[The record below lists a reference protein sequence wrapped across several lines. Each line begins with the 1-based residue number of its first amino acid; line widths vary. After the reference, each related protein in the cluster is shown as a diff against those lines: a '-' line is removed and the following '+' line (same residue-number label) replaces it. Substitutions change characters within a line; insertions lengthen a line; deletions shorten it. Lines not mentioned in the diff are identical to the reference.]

1 MTSQLNEPSMKQR
14 KLSQLQSSGK
24 TIEAYAYYCMLCEEI
39 LTLSKLKINPRK
51 ITLVFDGKC
60 PECGF
65 ALEKVLRCEIAQV
78 SAEIGQ
84 LMHPKISDPTCLFGS
99 SYQNE
104 TPRIGTAYSLHVSSE
119 LSLTGLSEF
128 DRTIKL
134 RLGQFV
140 VFQGKAAKSLSP
152 LICVRAT
159 LPKPLG
165 IDSNVIFLDG
175 GNVFDAYA
183 ISEYAIRHQLNAE
196 RTLARIHLS
205 RAFTY
210 HQLSTLIN
218 EKLSEAIDLFKAR
231 LVVVSDITALYC
243 DPDVARQQEQEALD
257 IFRRDVKSLTALAE
271 KKSSLIVATNLQL
284 RNRRMEAAL
293 LQTAPVSAK
302 LDDHG
307 TFTRL
312 TLTRHPFTPQ
322 LKATIFLPKQTL
334 ESYI

>member
-1 MTSQLNEPSMKQR
+1 MTLQR

-24 TIEAYAYYCMLCEEI
+24 MKEAYAYYCMLCEEI
-39 LTLSKLKINPRK
+39 LTLSKRKINPRK

-60 PECGF
+60 PGCEF
-65 ALEKVLRCEIAQV
+65 ALEKVLRCEIVQV

-84 LMHPKISDPTCLFGS
+84 LMHPKIGDPSCLFGS
-99 SYQNE
+99 PRRE
-104 TPRIGTAYSLHVSSE
+104 DAPRIGTAYALQVSPE
-119 LSLTGLSEF
+119 LNLTGLSEF
-128 DRTIKL
+128 DRTIRL
-134 RLGQFV
+134 RLGQFA
-140 VFQGKAAKSLSP
+140 VFQGKAAKSLSS

-159 LPKPLG
+159 LPEPLG
-165 IDSNVIFLDG
+165 IDSDVIFLDG

-205 RAFTY
+205 RALTY

-218 EKLSEAIDLFKAR
+218 EKLSQAVDLFKAR

-243 DPDVARQQEQEALD
+243 DPDVAKQQEQESLD
-257 IFRRDVKSLTALAE
+257 IFRRDVRSLTALAE
-271 KKSSLIVATNLQL
+271 KKNSLIIATNHQL
-284 RNRRMEAAL
+284 RNRRMDDAL
-293 LQTAPVSAK
+293 LRTAPVSVK
-302 LDDHG
+302 LDDHD
-307 TFTRL
+307 TFTQL

-322 LKATIFLPKQTL
+322 LKTTTFLNKQTL